1 MSITKKHILWLIITS
16 VLIKVV
22 YVLFTFC
29 IDEINHTEMIGNS
42 FESYSNLFQRN
53 DSYWYKNI
61 AENGYPRIKDPIEL
75 GYVGEGKIIQ
85 SVWAMFPLYPMVVKS
100 VMSIGSFTFV
110 ESAFIISL
118 LLTPAVFI
126 LYYLMGTHLF
136 NFKKSKAF
144 KSTLIFI
151 CFPFHFYYSMYYT
164 EALFFTLL
172 SIGFLSVHLKKYWI
186 TCISLFLLTIMRP
199 NGIVTAFPIFLYY
212 LEKEGGY
219 LFWWNQFKMLNV
231 KKFSKWLWFLSAPTA
246 LFLYC
251 LYQKEMTNFYF
262 AYVKAQEGWF
272 KEFMFPLKAM
282 FRDAVFWS
290 QFNSFY
296 TVFAFIAAV
305 FSLKKLPLSLN
316 LFIWLSLLLPLSS
329 GSVVS
334 MPRFIS
340 LLFPIT
346 ILISQRITETRYYPF
361 VIVILI
367 ALQLWSFYPWIYSE
381 PLSY

>member
-1 MSITKKHILWLIITS
+1 MSITKKHILWLIIIS

-22 YVLFTFC
+22 YVLFTFS
-29 IDEINHTEMIGNS
+29 IDAFNHTEMIGNS
-42 FESYSNLFQRN
+42 FESYTNLFQRN

-61 AENGYPRIKDPIEL
+61 AENGYPRIKDPKEL

-85 SVWAMFPLYPMVVKS
+85 SVWAMFPLYPMVVKA
-100 VMSIGSFTFV
+100 VMSIGSLSFV
-110 ESAFIISL
+110 QSAFIISIL
-118 LLTPAVFI
+118 LSPAVFI
-126 LYYLMGTHLF
+126 LYYLIGIHLF
-136 NFKKSKAF
+136 NFEKSKAF

-219 LFWWNQFKMLNV
+219 LFWWNQLKML
-231 KKFSKWLWFLSAPTA
+231 
-246 LFLYC
+246 
-251 LYQKEMTNFYF
+251 TNFYF

-296 TVFAFIAAV
+296 TVFAFIV
-305 FSLKKLPLSLN
+305 SILLLKKLPLSLN
-316 LFIWLSLLLPLSS
+316 LLIWLSLLLPLSS

-346 ILISQRITETRYYPF
+346 ILLSQRITETRFYPF

>member
-1 MSITKKHILWLIITS
+1 MSITKKHIVWLILIS
-16 VLIKVV
+16 VLVKVI

-29 IDEINHTEMIGNS
+29 IDEINNTEIIGNT
-42 FESYSNLFQRN
+42 FESYINLFQRN

-61 AENGYPRIKDPIEL
+61 AENGYPRIKNPIEL

-100 VMSIGSFTFV
+100 IMSFGLPFV

-118 LLTPAVFI
+118 ILSPVVFI
-126 LYYLMGTHLF
+126 LFYLLGIHLF
-136 NFKKSKAF
+136 NFDKKKAF
-144 KSTLIFI
+144 KSTFIFI
-151 CFPFHFYYSMYYT
+151 CFPFHYYFSMYYT
-164 EALFFTLL
+164 EALFFILL
-172 SIGFLSVHLKKYWI
+172 ALGFISVHLKKYWI
-186 TCISLFLLTIMRP
+186 TCLSLFLLTIIRP
-199 NGIVTAFPIFLYY
+199 NGIVSAFPVFLYY

-219 LFWWNQFKMLNV
+219 LFWWNQLKMLNV
-231 KKFSKWLWFLSAPTA
+231 KKFSKWLWFLSAPAA

-282 FRDAVFWS
+282 FRDAVLWS

-296 TVFAFIAAV
+296 TLLAFIV
-305 FSLKKLPLSLN
+305 SIFLLKKLPLSLN
-316 LFIWLSLLLPLSS
+316 LLIWLSLLLPLSS

-334 MPRFIS
+334 LPRFIS
-340 LLFPIT
+340 VLFPIT
-346 ILISQRITETRYYPF
+346 ILLSQRLTENRFYPF
-361 VIVILI
+361 VVVILFG
-367 ALQLWSFYPWIYSE
+367 LQLWSFYPWIYSE
-381 PLSY
+381 ALSY